1 MCAERENSMNPF
13 DFNGDGKTSLGEQ
26 FVEFQIFNKV
36 MGRSDKQK
44 EEDIYSH
51 ADEDSEE

>member
-1 MCAERENSMNPF
+1 MGIF
-13 DFNGDGKTSLGEQ
+13 DFNGDGKTSFGEQ

-44 EEDIYSH
+44 EEDIYSD
-51 ADEDSEE
+51 ADEEIHPTDATL

>member
-1 MCAERENSMNPF
+1 MNPF